1 MICDT
6 FTCDDLK
13 RACRAFF
20 RELDTEEPE
29 NFDDYLNS
37 VYKKYGASSYEVF
50 VISRAAISKCQY
62 TGLLDACKRSVET
75 DDVFIDVADLTQ
87 FLNQGEPNVPI
98 PSV

>member
-20 RELDTEEPE
+20 RDNDRECPE

-50 VISRAAISKCQY
+50 VISRASISKCQY

-75 DDVFIDVADLTQ
+75 DGVFVDVTDLVS
-87 FLNQGEPNVPI
+87 FLEPNGE
-98 PSV
+98 

>member
-20 RELDTEEPE
+20 RDLDTEEPE

-37 VYKKYGASSYEVF
+37 VYKKYGAASYEVS

-62 TGLLDACKRSVET
+62 TGLLDACKRSVEN
-75 DDVFIDVADLTQ
+75 DGVFIDVADLTK

>member
-20 RELDTEEPE
+20 RDLDTEEPE

-50 VISRAAISKCQY
+50 VISRASISKCQY
-62 TGLLDACKRSVET
+62 TGLLDACKRSLESDGVFV
-75 DDVFIDVADLTQ
+75 DVTDLTQ